1 MGDRHAPRKYRIPKE
16 RKELIKQFIA
26 QNEISSAKD
35 IEEALKNMFKDTL
48 QELLEAELDENL
60 GYEKY
65 EYSDEAKNNYR
76 NGYSKKTVHST
87 AGDIE
92 LSVPRDRNGDFE
104 PVIVEKG
111 EKDISGIEEKIIR
124 MYARGTS
131 NREIYNQMQELYGV
145 KISPD
150 MVTAITNKVIPQIK
164 EWQTR
169 PLDEVYPVVFV
180 DATYFYVKDTGVS
193 GKKAV
198 YIILGINSDG
208 YKDVLGFYVG
218 ESESAKYWLNILNE
232 LKTRGVK
239 DILIMC
245 ADGLKGLPEAINSAF
260 PKTEFQRCIVHM
272 IRNTMNYVSYK
283 VKKELAAD
291 LKTVY
296 AASTEEEAYRNLQ
309 ELKGKWESR
318 KVSLDN
324 WENNWENVATF
335 FKYSPAIRKI
345 IYTTNSIESLN
356 NSYKRINKGRRVY
369 PSVQSLEKCMYLAT
383 TMITEKWTQPYAN
396 WGVIISE
403 FKVFFEGRI

>member
-1 MGDRHAPRKYRIPKE
+1 MGDRHAPRKNRIPKE

-48 QELLEAELDENL
+48 QELLEAELDESL

-65 EYSDEAKNNYR
+65 EYSDEEKENYR

-92 LSVPRDRNGDFE
+92 LSVPRDRNGEFE
-104 PVIVEKG
+104 PAIVEKG

-150 MVTAITNKVIPQIK
+150 MVTAITNKIIPQIK

-180 DATYFYVKDTGVS
+180 DATYFYVKDNGVS

-208 YKDVLGFYVG
+208 YKDVLG
-218 ESESAKYWLNILNE
+218 IL
-232 LKTRGVK
+232 
-239 DILIMC
+239 
-245 ADGLKGLPEAINSAF
+245 F
-260 PKTEFQRCIVHM
+260 H
-272 IRNTMNYVSYK
+272 VSYF
-283 VKKELAAD
+283 
-291 LKTVY
+291 
-296 AASTEEEAYRNLQ
+296 NLM
-309 ELKGKWESR
+309 S
-318 KVSLDN
+318 
-324 WENNWENVATF
+324 
-335 FKYSPAIRKI
+335 
-345 IYTTNSIESLN
+345 
-356 NSYKRINKGRRVY
+356 
-369 PSVQSLEKCMYLAT
+369 
-383 TMITEKWTQPYAN
+383 MI
-396 WGVIISE
+396 
-403 FKVFFEGRI
+403 